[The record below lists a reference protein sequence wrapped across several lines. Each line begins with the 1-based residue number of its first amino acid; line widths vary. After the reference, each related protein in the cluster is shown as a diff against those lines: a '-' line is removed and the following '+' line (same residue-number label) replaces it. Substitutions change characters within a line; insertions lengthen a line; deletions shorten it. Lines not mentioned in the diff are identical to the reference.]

1 MWVVLLDSKAAATNA
16 IKRHQAAVEKECGR
30 KLRVLRTNNGDE
42 FTTAE
47 FAAYCS
53 DEGIQ
58 RHYYASYSPQQNGV
72 V

>member
-1 MWVVLLDSKAAATNA
+1 MLFASKAVAAVA

-58 RHYYASYSPQQNGV
+58 RHYYASYSPQQNGMV
-72 V
+72 